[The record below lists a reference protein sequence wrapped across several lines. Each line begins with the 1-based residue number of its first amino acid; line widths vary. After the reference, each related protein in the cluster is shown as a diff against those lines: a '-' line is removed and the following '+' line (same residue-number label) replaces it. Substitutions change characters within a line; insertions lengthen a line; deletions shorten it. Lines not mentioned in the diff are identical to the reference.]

1 MGEWARTLAR
11 ERAEVDVAL
20 LWVLLLQV
28 KAGGDLVALGESLLA
43 LELVDESTW
52 Q

>member
-1 MGEWARTLAR
+1 MVIVDERARTLAR

-28 KAGGDLVALGESLLA
+28 ESGGDLV
-43 LELVDESTW
+43 T
-52 Q
+52 